1 MKLEDCGDATAEE
14 DDVDAAPEVG
24 DATEDWR
31 WTGDLLKNDERW
43 NRVDL
48 NSICD

>member
-1 MKLEDCGDATAEE
+1 MKLEDCGDATAE
-14 DDVDAAPEVG
+14 DDGGADTAPVG
-24 DATEDWR
+24 DTTEDWR